1 MPRELIIPPTRFR
14 EVIYPP
20 RAVNQPSPSAVWQ
33 SPLHTLKY
41 SVPGLPPGSDRSSD
55 FTVNGFL
62 RMQANP
68 EMSFPFIGG
77 IGVRAGLV
85 NTYAGGGG
93 TAAQIGTTP
102 ATAILLTTGQF
113 ANPVTQPFYNLSPAS
128 PRLTNFPQFQ
138 SFGSLGDAAYLL
150 VSFMSD
156 GAGAV
161 LIDVTFEG
169 AIVSSD
175 PILEGNLADTIQGA
189 TGGSNY

>member
-14 EVIYPP
+14 DVIYPQQQGQLLP
-20 RAVNQPSPSAVWQ
+20 VVVWQ

-68 EMSFPFIGG
+68 DMVFPSIGG
-77 IGVRAGLV
+77 IRVVAGLV

-93 TAAQIGTTP
+93 AAAQFGATP
-102 ATAILLTTGQF
+102 ATQIVLSTGQF
-113 ANPVTQPFYNLSPAS
+113 VNPLILPFYNLSPAS

-150 VSFMSD
+150 VSFGSD
-156 GAGAV
+156 GAGGL

-175 PILEGNLADTIQGA
+175 PILEGNLADTLQGA
-189 TGGSNY
+189 TGGSNH

>member
-1 MPRELIIPPTRFR
+1 MPREFLIPPTRFR
-14 EVIYPP
+14 EVIYQRQGQLPP
-20 RAVNQPSPSAVWQ
+20 VAVWQ

-68 EMSFPFIGG
+68 DMIFPTIGG
-77 IGVRAGLV
+77 IRVAAGLV

-93 TAAQIGTTP
+93 SAAQIG
-102 ATAILLTTGQF
+102 ATFPTQIVLSAGQF
-113 ANPVTQPFYNLSPAS
+113 VNPLILPFYNLSPGS

-138 SFGSLGDAAYLL
+138 SFGSLGDAAYLS
-150 VSFMSD
+150 VSFASE
-156 GAGAV
+156 GAGNL

-175 PILEGNLADTIQGA
+175 PILEGNLADTLQGA
-189 TGGSNY
+189 TGGSNH